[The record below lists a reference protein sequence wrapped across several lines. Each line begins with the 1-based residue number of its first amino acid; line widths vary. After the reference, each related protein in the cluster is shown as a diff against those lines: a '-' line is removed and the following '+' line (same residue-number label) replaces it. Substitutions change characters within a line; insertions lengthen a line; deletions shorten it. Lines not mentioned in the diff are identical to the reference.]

1 MQISASQE
9 DYLNAI
15 YILSSNGP
23 VRITDIANLLKVQ
36 KSSTSKALNNLKNE
50 KLINYEKYQ
59 NITLTPAGTA
69 RAKHIRKRHQ
79 LFERFLV
86 KILKV
91 DDELAKQEAEQ
102 LAHCV
107 SCHTTAKLENFIENI
122 LQNEA

>member
-36 KSSTSKALNNLKNE
+36 KSSTSKALNNL
-50 KLINYEKYQ
+50 